1 MSATPAERTEDGDL
15 FRHLPAIYRAGE
27 GARDPFSV
35 LVRALSQS
43 HRDVEDRLAS
53 APRMLDPRTAPS
65 GFDRGG
71 PSSPDGERRGFLEYL
86 AGWVALDPAVL
97 DRGGDTPVSGAPDR
111 RAAALRHL
119 VENAAP
125 LQAARGTLAGTRYL
139 LEVLFDAGFEILERR
154 WPAAFQVGAA
164 SSLGADTLVMGE
176 PPLDRC
182 VILLWDSARLR
193 EAVAPAAPGG
203 AARSVLELAAGDRR
217 IGTVVLA
224 EGDEAEA
231 WAPRPEAREQLQRL
245 RAVLEREMPA
255 HLLCYVGFKPDGGQ
269 GAPEFHPFVVEVTST
284 VGHIQLQREP

>member
-1 MSATPAERTEDGDL
+1 MSAAPADRTEDGDL

-27 GARDPFSV
+27 GALTPFSV

-43 HRDVEDRLAS
+43 HRDVEGRLAS
-53 APRMLDPRTAPS
+53 VPRMLDPRTAPS
-65 GFDRGG
+65 GFDGG
-71 PSSPDGERRGFLEYL
+71 VPSPPDGERWGFLEYL
-86 AGWVALDPAVL
+86 AGWVALDPAVM
-97 DRGGDTPVSGAPDR
+97 GGGGHPAAGGARDR

-154 WPAAFQVGAA
+154 WPAAFQAGVA
-164 SSLGADTLVMGE
+164 SSLGVDTLVMGE

-182 VILLWDSARLR
+182 VTLLWDSARLR
-193 EAVAPAAPGG
+193 EAVAPDG
-203 AARSVLELAAGDRR
+203 AARGVFELAAGDRR

-224 EGDEAEA
+224 EGDDAES

-245 RAVLEREMPA
+245 RAVLEREMPV
-255 HLLCYVGFKPDGGQ
+255 HILCYVGFKPDGGP
-269 GAPEFHPFVVEVTST
+269 GAPELHPFVVEVTST
-284 VGHIQLQREP
+284 VGHIQLQRKP